1 MCPFNWCG
9 SGASSGDGDRP
20 GCATFVRYHPSTLF
34 AIPTVKSSNMLG
46 FMDLYKLLTSNIAT
60 TTLRFMTC
68 DEGCDK
74 TIEQPYF
81 MILQ

>member
-9 SGASSGDGDRP
+9 LGASSSDGDHP
-20 GCATFVRYHPSTLF
+20 GCATYVRYVYSTL
-34 AIPTVKSSNMLG
+34 AVIPIVKSSNILG

-60 TTLRFMTC
+60 TTLRFMTY

-74 TIEQPYF
+74 TIKQPHF
-81 MILQ
+81 MIL